1 MRTLEWNDA
10 TLRAGPL
17 IKPVRVHQPHGWGV
31 LSSHYTAI
39 PLDMLDSVRALLK
52 ACGYKL
58 TTYYVGLRPPTHH
71 LDHYYSRVKPSRK
84 WSVVSGMTRK
94 ENARYAKILVEDRRT
109 GERHYL

>member
-58 TTYYVGLRPPTHH
+58 TTYYVGLRPADHW
-71 LDHYYSRVKPSRK
+71 LDRHYGSRK
-84 WSVVSGMTRK
+84 WSIVSGMTRK

-109 GERHYL
+109 GERQYL